1 MVNIMKEKILKL
13 DGVMQVELFAD
24 FRLDSYSE
32 KIIFFTPEEIKSK
45 TFYDIER
52 MFYVPDYITAILV
65 TKSAKYKMLSTF
77 KSIETAFK
85 KSSGIVAY
93 IDYRIYI
100 FETEDV
106 AYSFLSNKTKLGID
120 FIVYIPSVSL
130 LAEKEYAIKRAKSE
144 LKEIEARA
152 DYLRDYIKRLL

>member
-1 MVNIMKEKILKL
+1 
-13 DGVMQVELFAD
+13 
-24 FRLDSYSE
+24 
-32 KIIFFTPEEIKSK
+32 
-45 TFYDIER
+45 
-52 MFYVPDYITAILV
+52 
-65 TKSAKYKMLSTF
+65 MLSTF

-152 DYLRDYIKRLL
+152 DYLRDYIKGLL

>member
-1 MVNIMKEKILKL
+1 MKEKILKL

-52 MFYVPDYITAILV
+52 MFYVPDYIAVILV

-106 AYSFLSNKTKLGID
+106 AYSFLLNKTKLGID
-120 FIVYIPSVSL
+120 FIVYIPSASL

-152 DYLRDYIKRLL
+152 DHLKDYIKRLY

>member
-1 MVNIMKEKILKL
+1 
-13 DGVMQVELFAD
+13 
-24 FRLDSYSE
+24 
-32 KIIFFTPEEIKSK
+32 
-45 TFYDIER
+45 
-52 MFYVPDYITAILV
+52 MFYGPDYIKAILV

-130 LAEKEYAIKRAKSE
+130 LAEKEYAINAIKREKFE